1 VTPTKNRPSKRASRA
16 RSIRQQAAASTVCG
30 SIGDMR
36 RIIRAPLPR
45 RSPFPDM
52 TTAASPADHAAALD
66 AHRRRLGPIH
76 LRTLL
81 ADPGRPAR
89 LSLEA
94 GPLHADVSRQKLDEA
109 VLAELAAWAD
119 ASGFE
124 ARRDDLFAGRIA
136 NPTEGRPALHTALRG
151 VGGDAAVASAVAA
164 QRARMTALAN
174 RLREG
179 ALPGFRGM
187 PITALVCLGIGGSD
201 LGPRLVCDALRGPG
215 DFDVRFVANV
225 DPDDLDR
232 ELDGLDP
239 ATTAFAVVSKT
250 FTTRETLANADAAR
264 AWLLAGGCPP
274 DAAAAQFIG
283 VTAAPEVAHRRGFL
297 PELLLE
303 FRDWVGGRYSLWS
316 SVGFGIAVRCGPA
329 AFDAL
334 LDGAAGIDR
343 HFRDTPV
350 ATNLPAR
357 LGLVSVWNRAFLG
370 LPTQAIIPYA
380 ERLRLLPAWAQ
391 QLVMESNGKSATLEG
406 GRIARATSPVVW
418 GTSGTNAQHSFF
430 QQLHQG
436 PDVVP
441 VDFIVARES
450 RTAPTSAGDD
460 RHRIL
465 VANCL
470 AQAAALALGREAG
483 DGDLHRHFPGDRPST
498 LITLPRLDASAL
510 GALLACWEHATF
522 TAAVVLG
529 INPFDQFGVEY
540 GKVMAGSVERLLA
553 GEAPAGLDPAT
564 LASAARL
571 RG

>member
-1 VTPTKNRPSKRASRA
+1 
-16 RSIRQQAAASTVCG
+16 
-30 SIGDMR
+30 MR
-36 RIIRAPLPR
+36 RIIRAPLSR
-45 RSPFPDM
+45 RSPFSDM
-52 TTAASPADHAAALD
+52 TTAASSADHAAALD
-66 AHRRRLGPIH
+66 AHRRRIAPIH

-81 ADPGRPAR
+81 ADPARPAR
-89 LSLEA
+89 LSIEA
-94 GPLHADVSRQKLDEA
+94 GPVHLDLSRQKLDA
-109 VLAELAAWAD
+109 AILGELVSWAS
-119 ASGFE
+119 ACGFE
-124 ARRDDLFAGRIA
+124 ARRDILFAGGIA
-136 NPTEGRPALHTALRG
+136 NPTEARPALHAALRG
-151 VGGDAAVASAVAA
+151 VGGDAAVASDVAA
-164 QRARMTALAN
+164 QRSRMTALAS
-174 RLREG
+174 RLRG
-179 ALPGFRGM
+179 GGLPGFRGA
-187 PITALVCLGIGGSD
+187 PITALVCIGIGGSD
-201 LGPRLVCDALRGPG
+201 LGPRLVCDALRSPG

-225 DPDDLDR
+225 DPDDLAR

-239 ATTAFAVVSKT
+239 ASTAFAVISKT

-264 AWLLAGGCPP
+264 AWLVAGGCPP
-274 DAAAAQFIG
+274 DSAAAQFIG
-283 VTAAPEVAHRRGFL
+283 VTAAPEAAHRRGFL

-316 SVGFGIAVRCGPA
+316 SVGLGIAVACGPA
-329 AFDAL
+329 VFDAL
-334 LDGAAGIDR
+334 LDGAAGMDR
-343 HFRDTPV
+343 HFRDAPIG
-350 ATNLPAR
+350 ANLPAR

-391 QLVMESNGKSATLEG
+391 QLVMESNGKSATLDG
-406 GRIARATSPVVW
+406 ARITRPTAPVIW

-450 RTAPTSAGDD
+450 RTAPTTAGDD

-470 AQAAALALGREAG
+470 AQAAALALGRDAP
-483 DGDLHRHFPGDRPST
+483 DGDLHRDFPGDRPST
-498 LITLPRLDASAL
+498 LITLPRLDAASL

-540 GKVMAGSVERLLA
+540 GKVMAGTVERLLA
-553 GEAPAGLDPAT
+553 GETPAGLDAAT
-564 LASAARL
+564 LASAALLKR
-571 RG
+571 

>member
-1 VTPTKNRPSKRASRA
+1 
-16 RSIRQQAAASTVCG
+16 
-30 SIGDMR
+30 MR
-36 RIIRAPLPR
+36 RIIRAPFPR

-66 AHRRRLGPIH
+66 AHVRRIAPIH

-94 GPLHADVSRQKLDEA
+94 GPLHADVSRQKLDDA
-109 VLAELAAWAD
+109 ILAELAAWAH
-119 ASGFE
+119 ACGFE
-124 ARRDDLFAGRIA
+124 ARREALFAGAIA

-151 VGGDAAVASAVAA
+151 VGGDAAVASDVAA
-164 QRARMTALAN
+164 QRRRTTALAE
-174 RLREG
+174 RLRG
-179 ALPGFRGM
+179 GGLPGFRGA
-187 PITALVCLGIGGSD
+187 PLGALVCLGIGGSD
-201 LGPRLVCDALRGPG
+201 LGPRLVCDALRARG
-215 DFDVRFVANV
+215 DFDVRYVANV

-264 AWLLAGGCPP
+264 AWLVAGGCPP
-274 DAAAAQFIG
+274 DSAAAQFIAI
-283 VTAAPEVAHRRGFL
+283 TAAPDAARRRGFL
-297 PELLLE
+297 PELMLE

-316 SVGFGIAVRCGPA
+316 SVGFGIAVRCGAA

-334 LDGAAGIDR
+334 LDGAAVIDR
-343 HFRDTPV
+343 HFRDTPL
-350 ATNLPAR
+350 ANNLPAR

-391 QLVMESNGKSATLEG
+391 QLVMESNGKSATLKG
-406 GRIARATSPVVW
+406 TRIERPTSPVVW

-450 RTAPTSAGDD
+450 RTAPTAAGDD

-470 AQAAALALGREAG
+470 AQAAALALGRDAP

-498 LITLPRLDASAL
+498 LITLPRLDAASL

-540 GKVMAGSVERLLA
+540 GKVMAGTVERLLA
-553 GEAPAGLDPAT
+553 GEAPDGLDAAT
-564 LASAARL
+564 LASAALLKPR
-571 RG
+571 

>member
-1 VTPTKNRPSKRASRA
+1 
-16 RSIRQQAAASTVCG
+16 
-30 SIGDMR
+30 MR
-36 RIIRAPLPR
+36 RIIRARPSR
-45 RSPFPDM
+45 RSPFSDM
-52 TTAASPADHAAALD
+52 TTAPPAEHAAALD

-81 ADPGRPAR
+81 ADPDRPAR
-89 LSLEA
+89 LSLQA
-94 GPLHADVSRQKLDEA
+94 GPLHVDVSRQKLDAA
-109 VLAELAAWAD
+109 VLDELAAWAT
-119 ASGFE
+119 ACGFE

-136 NPTEGRPALHTALRG
+136 NPTEGRPALHAALRG
-151 VGGDAAVASAVAA
+151 VGGDADVASAVAA
-164 QRARMTALAN
+164 QRSRMTALAN
-174 RLREG
+174 RVRDGGLS
-179 ALPGFRGM
+179 GFRGG
-187 PITALVCLGIGGSD
+187 PVTALVCLGIGGSD

-225 DPDDLDR
+225 DPDDLER

-239 ATTAFAVVSKT
+239 ASTAFAVVSKT

-264 AWLLAGGCPP
+264 AWLVAGGCPP
-274 DAAAAQFIG
+274 DASAAQFIG
-283 VTAAPEVAHRRGFL
+283 VTAAPEAARRRGFL

-316 SVGFGIAVRCGPA
+316 SVGFGIAVCCGPA
-329 AFDAL
+329 VFDAL

-350 ATNLPAR
+350 AANLPAR
-357 LGLVSVWNRAFLG
+357 LGLISVWNRAFLG

-391 QLVMESNGKSATLEG
+391 QLVMESNGKSVTLSG
-406 GRIARATSPVVW
+406 APIARPTSPVVW

-450 RTAPTSAGDD
+450 RTRPTSAGDD

-470 AQAAALALGREAG
+470 AQAAALALGREAA
-483 DGDLHRHFPGDRPST
+483 DGDPHRHFPGDRPST

-540 GKVMAGSVERLLA
+540 GKVMAGAVERLLA
-553 GEAPAGLDPAT
+553 GEASEPLDAAT
-564 LASAARL
+564 LASAALL
-571 RG
+571 RS